1 MSNLYNCSAET
12 VDALEAD
19 VKFDGTPLTSLSPAS
34 MDDVR
39 KIIKR
44 APVKSCE
51 LDPIATYLY
60 LPKACTDSLLPIINK
75 IVNTSLA
82 EAHVPAFYKEAVLRP
97 LLKNPVLTLKN

>member
-1 MSNLYNCSAET
+1 
-12 VDALEAD
+12 
-19 VKFDGTPLTSLSPAS
+19 

-51 LDPIATYLY
+51 LEPIATYLY

-82 EAHVPAFYKEAVLRP
+82 EAHVPAFYKEAVLG
-97 LLKNPVLTLKN
+97 LY